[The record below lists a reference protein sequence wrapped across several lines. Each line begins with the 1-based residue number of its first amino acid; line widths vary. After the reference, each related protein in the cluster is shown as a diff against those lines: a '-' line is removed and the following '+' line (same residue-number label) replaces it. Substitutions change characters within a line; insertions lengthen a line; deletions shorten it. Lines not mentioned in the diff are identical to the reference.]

1 MPPAACQ
8 VEPAVSSRRSSST
21 TSFQPALVRWYRT
34 LAPTRPPPMPT
45 AWNSFFIDPLSVVG
59 RDAALGDTPGDER
72 IELLEDG
79 RVHRRRLVGRQQ
91 LLPDPVRLR
100 GEFRRA
106 GLLPRLVVAP
116 VAEHRLMECRLVARL
131 RVLGA
136 EEVAAGTDLLHRRE
150 GQRLIIDDD
159 RLEEGR
165 DHPEQ
170 LGIKDHLL
178 VARVEAALHP
188 AGAMHQQVDPAL

>member
-1 MPPAACQ
+1 MRTSVSASMRPPGRWIEQSWPDTRSISAYSWIVYCWRRATFGSPFRVCMPPAACH
-8 VEPAVSSRRSSST
+8 VDPAVSSRRSSRT

-34 LAPTRPPPMPT
+34 LAPTTPPPMTT

-59 RDAALGDTPGDER
+59 RDAALGDAPGDER

-79 RVHRRRLVGRQQ
+79 RIHRRWLVGRQQ

-116 VAEHRLMECRLVARL
+116 VAEHRLVECRLVAGL

-136 EEVAAGTDLLHRRE
+136 EEVAAR
-150 GQRLIIDDD
+150 
-159 RLEEGR
+159 
-165 DHPEQ
+165 
-170 LGIKDHLL
+170 
-178 VARVEAALHP
+178 A
-188 AGAMHQQVDPAL
+188 